1 MLQHQLAP
9 FSVVTRRAKAK
20 KQAGRHVKKYKLKT
34 RKAAQKRFHVVGK
47 KNERSFKYHA
57 VGHRHLNRNK
67 SRANLKRA
75 KRRHVLGHLADVRK
89 MRRLLPYFKK
99 RRSLRS

>member
-1 MLQHQLAP
+1 M
-9 FSVVTRRAKAK
+9 TRRLKATK
-20 KQAGRHVKKYKLKT
+20 AAGRHVKKYKLKT
-34 RKAAQKRFHVVGK
+34 KKAALKRFHVVGK
-47 KNERSFKYHA
+47 LNERKFKYHA

-75 KRRHVLGHLADVRK
+75 KRRHVLGHGADIAK
-89 MRRLLPYFKK
+89 MKKLLPYFKK